1 MTRHSLVDCSL
12 YTANDA
18 DEMSRLLGDV
28 FARRDPPAVAV
39 GLTASAF
46 AAFVRLFC
54 PTADAEGLTLVARS
68 AATGEMAGALLTE
81 DSMAVPPDGLDRLDP
96 KFHPIFDILGQ
107 LDAEYRAGRAM
118 QPGESMHLFLLGV
131 SERFAG
137 QGVAQRLIAE
147 ALANG
152 VRRGYRLAVTEATNR
167 TSQHVFRKQGFV
179 ERVRRSYGNHRF
191 GGQAWFDSIA
201 EEGGPI
207 LMDKA
212 LLL

>member
-1 MTRHSLVDCSL
+1 MATDSLVDCSL

-18 DEMSRLLGDV
+18 DEISRLLGDV
-28 FARRDPPAVAV
+28 FSRRDPPAVAV

-46 AAFVRLFC
+46 EAFVRLYC
-54 PTADAEGLTLVARS
+54 PKADAEGLTVVARS

-81 DSMAVPPDGLDRLDP
+81 DSAAVPPDGLDRLDP
-96 KFHPIFDILGQ
+96 RFNPVFDILGQ
-107 LDAEYRAGRAM
+107 LDAEYRAGHAV

-179 ERVRRSYGNHRF
+179 ERVRRSYGDHRF
-191 GGQAWFDSIA
+191 EGQAWFGSIA
-201 EEGGPI
+201 GEGGPI